1 MRAIVFPFA
10 NRRVT
15 LLPGMPDWSFHQ
27 TNQAMQALGSV
38 LGIAGACWMAFQLS
52 GYRFAYLPYLL
63 SSLLLSAYFF
73 RQRQWWVLVQ
83 QAVFALINLAG
94 FYRWVLSS

>member
-1 MRAIVFPFA
+1 MRALVFPFA
-10 NRRVT
+10 NRRL
-15 LLPGMPDWSFHQ
+15 LLPSGMPYWSLQQ
-27 TNQAMQALGSV
+27 TNTAMQALGSV
-38 LGIAGACWMAFQLS
+38 LGIAGACWMAFQLP
-52 GYRFAYLPYLL
+52 GYGVAYLPYLL

-73 RQRQWWVLVQ
+73 SQRQWWVLVQ